1 MMKDSTFHRI
11 WVFVWSGVALLAA
24 LVATAFYVQHEW
36 LYAGVWTA
44 ITAIDVVVVVLR
56 YKTMKSA
63 QQTEMY
69 LKQISE
75 LRRAFKEARR

>member
-24 LVATAFYVQHEW
+24 LVATAFYVTHAW